1 MRSVRAGHGTLAFR
15 VPGYFDAAALRFDC
29 VFGAWL
35 QCPFDKMADQAVLN
49 KLVYSEALPSSL
61 TLRFESRGSG
71 LVNTLGVFKGQPR
84 VRRPLPHRMHLTH
97 AMCVTHA
104 SSRVSRGCAGPRVV
118 VG

>member
-1 MRSVRAGHGTLAFR
+1 
-15 VPGYFDAAALRFDC
+15 
-29 VFGAWL
+29 
-35 QCPFDKMADQAVLN
+35 MADQAVLN

-84 VRRPLPHRMHLTH
+84 VRRHLAQRMHLTH
-97 AMCVTHA
+97 AMYVTLTHA